1 MMLEQL
7 RPMAVFA
14 TVAEIGSFSGAAR
27 RLGLSASVVS
37 YHVSTLE
44 AHLDT
49 PLVYRTT
56 RRLSL
61 TAAGQ
66 QLAGAARAMLTEA
79 EVGLAELGTQGVNA
93 SGTLKI
99 TAPAILQFSRFVTRT
114 ATFIRHHPNVEISMG
129 FSDRDR
135 DIIAEGYDIGF
146 RLGPLANSTLISRQL
161 VEGKM
166 VLCASPDFVKSNAP
180 IRGPDDIFNIDAIA
194 TVGQALRLVLN
205 PRSETKRRTEVAL
218 VSRIVVDS
226 GFAAR
231 RLAEEGVGLVILP
244 DFFVREALDNGEL
257 VEVLEDW
264 DAPQYTIHALWP
276 PNVGSNHLRAAYL
289 NFVAAIAR
297 TSAETDRTMT

>member
-1 MMLEQL
+1 M
-7 RPMAVFA
+7 
-14 TVAEIGSFSGAAR
+14 
-27 RLGLSASVVS
+27 
-37 YHVSTLE
+37 
-44 AHLDT
+44 
-49 PLVYRTT
+49 YRTT

-205 PRSETKRRTEVAL
+205 PRSETKRRTR
-218 VSRIVVDS
+218 SRLYQELWSIPDLPHVGWPKKAS
-226 GFAAR
+226 GWLSCPTSLFAR
-231 RLAEEGVGLVILP
+231 RWTTVNWLKCWKTGTRPSTRYMLFGHPMLGQTICALP
-244 DFFVREALDNGEL
+244 
-257 VEVLEDW
+257 
-264 DAPQYTIHALWP
+264 I
-276 PNVGSNHLRAAYL
+276 
-289 NFVAAIAR
+289 
-297 TSAETDRTMT
+297 